1 MSDFFTSR
9 RRALRHVLSRASALA
24 TLAVVPAL
32 CGLSHAQEWPGK
44 RPITL
49 VVGFPA
55 GGSADM
61 IARTVA
67 EPLGKRLGTPVVIEN
82 ISGAG
87 GTIAGQKVVNAA
99 PDGYTLFMASG
110 SEVSIARLFN
120 PAVKYNGETDF
131 THIGLVGD
139 VPMVLVASPG
149 SGLKSAPEA
158 LLKAQREPGTLS
170 YASSGVGT
178 VLHVA
183 GELLN
188 QKAGTKITH
197 VPYRGAAQMAIDVAG
212 GNIELAFF
220 MTPTALPHIEAGK
233 MVALGVTTSGRSR
246 AAPQIPSLSETP
258 ALKGFDISLW
268 NGLFGPAKM
277 PPAITA
283 RLNRELNEVLREPAV
298 WQKLQKA
305 GVETQGGT
313 PQALTQRIR
322 DEVKRVQSIA
332 PAAMKAGS

>member
-1 MSDFFTSR
+1 M
-9 RRALRHVLSRASALA
+9 SALLQSKRHA
-24 TLAVVPAL
+24 LIRACALAIMTVVPAL
-32 CGLSHAQEWPGK
+32 AGLSHAQSWPTA

-61 IARTVA
+61 IARTIA

-82 ISGAG
+82 VSGAG

-139 VPMVLVASPG
+139 VPMVLVASPKA
-149 SGLKSAPEA
+149 GLKTAPEA
-158 LLKAQREPGTLS
+158 LLKAQREPGSLS

-197 VPYRGAAQMAIDVAG
+197 VPYRGAAQMAIDVTG

-233 MVALGVTTSGRSR
+233 MVPLGVTTLSRSR

-258 ALKGFDISLW
+258 ALKGYDISLW

-283 RLNRELNEVLREPAV
+283 RLNKELNEVLREPAV

-332 PAAMKAGS
+332 PAAMKASS

>member
-1 MSDFFTSR
+1 LT
-9 RRALRHVLSRASALA
+9 VI
-24 TLAVVPAL
+24 PAL
-32 CGLSHAQEWPGK
+32 TSLSHAQEWPGK
-44 RPITL
+44 KPITMI
-49 VVGFPA
+49 VGFPA

-67 EPLGKRLGTPVVIEN
+67 EPLGKRLGTAIVIEN
-82 ISGAG
+82 VSGAG
-87 GTIAGQKVVNAA
+87 GTIAGQKVANAA

-120 PAVKYNGETDF
+120 PAVKYNGATDF
-131 THIGLVGD
+131 TPIGLVGD
-139 VPMVLVASPG
+139 VPMVLVASPK
-149 SGLKSAPEA
+149 SGLKTVAEVLDKARRDPSA
-158 LLKAQREPGTLS
+158 LS

-178 VLHVA
+178 ILNVA

-188 QKAGTKITH
+188 QKAGTKISH
-197 VPYRGAAQMAIDVAG
+197 VPYRGAAQMAIDIAG

-220 MTPTALPHIEAGK
+220 MTPTALPHIETGK
-233 MVALGVTTSGRSR
+233 MVALGVTTQGRSR

-258 ALKGFDISLW
+258 ALKGYDISLW
-268 NGLFGPAKM
+268 NALFGPAKM

-283 RLNRELNEVLREPAV
+283 RLNKELNEVLREPAV

-305 GVETQGGT
+305 GVDAQGST
-313 PQALTQRIR
+313 PQGLSQRIR

-332 PAAMKAGS
+332 PATMKAGG

>member
-1 MSDFFTSR
+1 MNQFNSVKR
-9 RRALRHVLSRASALA
+9 QLLRVAAASAALA
-24 TLAVVPAL
+24 TGLAGSAAW
-32 CGLSHAQEWPGK
+32 AQGGWPTA

-61 IARTVA
+61 IARTLA
-67 EPLGKRLGTPVVIEN
+67 EPLGKRLGTPVIIEN
-82 ISGAG
+82 VSGAG

-110 SEVSIARLFN
+110 SEVAIARLFN

-131 THIGLVGD
+131 TPIGLIGD
-139 VPMVLVASPG
+139 VPMVLVASPK
-149 SGLKSAPEA
+149 SGLKSVSEMLA
-158 LLKAQREPGTLS
+158 KARGEPGTLS
-170 YASSGVGT
+170 YASSGIGT

-188 QKAGTKITH
+188 QKAATQIQH
-197 VPYRGAAQMAIDVAG
+197 VPYRGAAQMAIDIAG
-212 GNIELAFF
+212 GNVELAFF
-220 MTPTALPHIEAGK
+220 MTPTALPHIESGK
-233 MVALGVTTSGRSR
+233 MVPLGVTTQARSR

-258 ALKGFDISLW
+258 AFKGFDVSLW

-277 PPAITA
+277 PAAITA
-283 RLNRELNEVLREPAV
+283 RLNKELNEVLREPVV

-305 GVETQGGT
+305 GVETQGST

-322 DEVKRVQSIA
+322 DEVKKVQSIA
-332 PAAMKAGS
+332 PAAMKGGR

>member
-1 MSDFFTSR
+1 MMTI
-9 RRALRHVLSRASALA
+9 
-24 TLAVVPAL
+24 VPAL
-32 CGLSHAQEWPGK
+32 TSLAHAQAWPTA
-44 RPITL
+44 RPITM

-61 IARTVA
+61 IARTIA

-82 ISGAG
+82 VSGAG

-131 THIGLVGD
+131 TPIGLVGD
-139 VPMVLVASPG
+139 VPMVLVASPKA
-149 SGLKSAPEA
+149 GLKTAPEA

-197 VPYRGAAQMAIDVAG
+197 VPYRGAAQMAVDVAG

-233 MVALGVTTSGRSR
+233 MVALGVTTQSRSR

-258 ALKGFDISLW
+258 ALKGYDISLW

-283 RLNRELNEVLREPAV
+283 RLNKELNEVLREPAV

-313 PQALTQRIR
+313 PQLLTQRIR

-332 PAAMKAGS
+332 PVAMKGSS

>member
-1 MSDFFTSR
+1 MSKFNFTKR
-9 RRALRHVLSRASALA
+9 QLCRAAVAGAGLVSGLVSPLA
-24 TLAVVPAL
+24 W
-32 CGLSHAQEWPGK
+32 AQGWPGA

-67 EPLGKRLGTPVVIEN
+67 EPLAKRLGTPVVIEN
-82 ISGAG
+82 VSGAG

-99 PDGYTLFMASG
+99 PDGYTLLMASG
-110 SEVSIARLFN
+110 SEVSVARLFN

-131 THIGLVGD
+131 TPIGLVGD
-139 VPMVLVASPG
+139 VPMVLVASPKT
-149 SGLKSAPEA
+149 GLRTMSEVLA
-158 LLKAQREPGTLS
+158 KARREPGALS
-170 YASSGVGT
+170 YASSGIGT

-188 QKAGTKITH
+188 QKAGTRISH

-233 MVALGVTTSGRSR
+233 MVALGVTTQSRSR

-283 RLNRELNEVLREPAV
+283 RLNKELNEVLREPAV

-305 GVETQGGT
+305 GVETQGST

-322 DEVKRVQSIA
+322 DEVQRVQSIA
-332 PAAMKAGS
+332 PAAMKGSS

>member
-1 MSDFFTSR
+1 VSALLQSKR
-9 RRALRHVLSRASALA
+9 QVLIRACALA
-24 TLAVVPAL
+24 TVTVVPVL
-32 CGLSHAQEWPGK
+32 PGLSHAQAWPTA
-44 RPITL
+44 RPITM

-55 GGSADM
+55 GGSDDM
-61 IARTVA
+61 IARTIA

-82 ISGAG
+82 VSGAG
-87 GTIAGQKVVNAA
+87 GTIAGQKVANAA
-99 PDGYTLFMASG
+99 ADGYTLFMASG

-139 VPMVLVASPG
+139 VPLVLVASPK
-149 SGLKSAPEA
+149 SGLKSAPDA
-158 LLKAQREPGTLS
+158 LLKARREPGTLS

-197 VPYRGAAQMAIDVAG
+197 VPYRGAAQMAVDVAG
-212 GNIELAFF
+212 GNIELAYF

-233 MVALGVTTSGRSR
+233 MVAIGVTTQSRSR

-258 ALKGFDISLW
+258 ALKGYDISLW

-283 RLNRELNEVLREPAV
+283 RLNKELNEVLREPAV

-305 GVETQGGT
+305 GVETQGST

-332 PAAMKAGS
+332 PAAMKASS

>member
-1 MSDFFTSR
+1 M
-9 RRALRHVLSRASALA
+9 RACALA
-24 TLAVVPAL
+24 AVMVVPAL
-32 CGLSHAQEWPGK
+32 TGLSHAQEWPGK
-44 RPITL
+44 RPITM

-61 IARTVA
+61 IARTIA
-67 EPLGKRLGTPVVIEN
+67 EPLAKRLGTPVVIEN

-99 PDGYTLFMASG
+99 ADGYTLFMASG
-110 SEVSIARLFN
+110 SEISIARLFN

-131 THIGLVGD
+131 TPIGLVGD
-139 VPMVLVASPG
+139 VPMVLVASPT
-149 SGLKSAPEA
+149 SGLKTVSDMLA
-158 LLKAQREPGTLS
+158 KARREPKTLS
-170 YASSGVGT
+170 YASSGIGT
-178 VLHVA
+178 ILHVA

-188 QKAGTKITH
+188 QKAGTQILH
-197 VPYRGAAQMAIDVAG
+197 VPYRGAAQMAVDVAG
-212 GNIELAFF
+212 GNVELAFF
-220 MTPTALPHIEAGK
+220 MTPTALPHIESGK
-233 MVALGVTTSGRSR
+233 MVALGVTTQGRSR

-258 ALKGFDISLW
+258 ALKGFDVSLW

-283 RLNRELNEVLREPAV
+283 RLNKELNNVLRDPVV

-305 GVETQGGT
+305 GVETQGST

-322 DEVKRVQSIA
+322 DEVKKVQIIA
-332 PAAMKAGS
+332 PVEMKGAR

>member
-1 MSDFFTSR
+1 MFQTIPSK
-9 RRALRHVLSRASALA
+9 RALWIRAFSLA
-24 TLAVVPAL
+24 TVAVIPAL
-32 CGLSHAQEWPGK
+32 TSLAHAQAWPMA

-61 IARTVA
+61 IARTIA
-67 EPLGKRLGTPVVIEN
+67 EPLAKRLGTPVVIEN
-82 ISGAG
+82 LSGAG

-99 PDGYTLFMASG
+99 ADGYTLFMASG
-110 SEVSIARLFN
+110 SEISIAALFN
-120 PAVKYNGETDF
+120 PAVKYNGERDF
-131 THIGLVGD
+131 TPIGLVGD
-139 VPMVLVASPG
+139 VPMVLVASPK
-149 SGLKSAPEA
+149 SGLKTAPEA
-158 LLKAQREPGTLS
+158 LLKAQREPGALS

-197 VPYRGAAQMAIDVAG
+197 VPYRGAAQMAVDVVG
-212 GNIELAFF
+212 GNIELGFF
-220 MTPTALPHIEAGK
+220 MTPTALPYVESGK
-233 MVALGVTTSGRSR
+233 MVALGVTTQGRTR
-246 AAPQIPSLSETP
+246 AAPNIPSLSETP
-258 ALKGFDISLW
+258 ALKGYDISLW

-283 RLNRELNEVLREPAV
+283 RLNHELNEVLREPAV

-305 GVETQGGT
+305 GVETQGGP

-322 DEVKRVQSIA
+322 AEVSRVKGIA
-332 PAAMKAGS
+332 PAQMKSSS

>member
-1 MSDFFTSR
+1 MSALFQSKR
-9 RRALRHVLSRASALA
+9 QVLIRACALA
-24 TLAVVPAL
+24 TVTVVPVL
-32 CGLSHAQEWPGK
+32 PGLSHAQAWPTA
-44 RPITL
+44 RPITM

-61 IARTVA
+61 IARTIA
-67 EPLGKRLGTPVVIEN
+67 EPQGKRLGTPVVIEN
-82 ISGAG
+82 VSGAG

-99 PDGYTLFMASG
+99 ADGYTLFMASG

-139 VPMVLVASPG
+139 VPLVLVASPK
-149 SGLKSAPEA
+149 SGLKSAPDA
-158 LLKAQREPGTLS
+158 LLKARREPGTLS

-188 QKAGTKITH
+188 QKADTKITH
-197 VPYRGAAQMAIDVAG
+197 VPYRGAAQMAVDVAG
-212 GNIELAFF
+212 GNIELAYF

-233 MVALGVTTSGRSR
+233 MVAIGVTTQSRSR

-258 ALKGFDISLW
+258 ALKGYDISLW

-283 RLNRELNEVLREPAV
+283 RLNKELNEVLREPAV

-305 GVETQGGT
+305 GVETQDST

-322 DEVKRVQSIA
+322 DEVQRVQSIA
-332 PAAMKAGS
+332 PAAMKASS

>member
-1 MSDFFTSR
+1 MSPLLPSK
-9 RRALRHVLSRASALA
+9 RHVLVRACALA
-24 TLAVVPAL
+24 TLTVIPAL
-32 CGLSHAQEWPGK
+32 NSFAHAQAWPTA
-44 RPITL
+44 RPITM

-61 IARTVA
+61 IARTIA

-82 ISGAG
+82 VSGAG

-110 SEVSIARLFN
+110 SEISIARLFN
-120 PAVKYNGETDF
+120 PAVKYDGETDF
-131 THIGLVGD
+131 TPIGLVGD
-139 VPMVLVASPG
+139 VPMVLVASPK
-149 SGLKSAPEA
+149 SGLKTVQDTLA
-158 LLKAQREPGTLS
+158 KARRDPGALS
-170 YASSGVGT
+170 YASSGIGT

-188 QKAGTKITH
+188 QKAGTRIMH
-197 VPYRGAAQMAIDVAG
+197 VPYRGASQMAIDVAG

-220 MTPTALPHIEAGK
+220 MTPTALPHIESGK
-233 MVALGVTTSGRSR
+233 MVALGVTTQSRSR

-258 ALKGFDISLW
+258 ALKGFNVSLW

-283 RLNRELNEVLREPAV
+283 RLNKELNEVLREPAI

-305 GVETQGGT
+305 GVETQGST

-322 DEVKRVQSIA
+322 DEIKQVESIA
-332 PAAMKAGS
+332 PAAMKGSS

>member
-1 MSDFFTSR
+1 MSSLFQSKR
-9 RRALRHVLSRASALA
+9 HALIRACALA
-24 TLAVVPAL
+24 TLTVVPAL
-32 CGLSHAQEWPGK
+32 TGLSHAQEWPGK
-44 RPITL
+44 KPITL

-61 IARTVA
+61 IARTIA

-99 PDGYTLFMASG
+99 ADGYTLFMASG

-131 THIGLVGD
+131 TPVGLVGD
-139 VPMVLVASPG
+139 VPLVLVASPK

-158 LLKAQREPGTLS
+158 LLKAQRQPGALS

-188 QKAGTKITH
+188 QKAGTQITH
-197 VPYRGAAQMAIDVAG
+197 VPYRGAAQMAVDVAG

-233 MVALGVTTSGRSR
+233 MVALGVTTPGRSR
-246 AAPQIPSLSETP
+246 AAPQIPSLSETA
-258 ALKGFDISLW
+258 ALKGYDISLW

-283 RLNRELNEVLREPAV
+283 RLNKELNEVLREPAV

-305 GVETQGGT
+305 GVETQGST
-313 PQALTQRIR
+313 PQALAQRIR

-332 PAAMKAGS
+332 PSAMKAGS

>member
-1 MSDFFTSR
+1 MSQFNFTKR
-9 RRALRHVLSRASALA
+9 QLLQVAAATAGLA
-24 TLAVVPAL
+24 TGLAGSMAW
-32 CGLSHAQEWPGK
+32 AQAWPTA
-44 RPITL
+44 RPITM

-61 IARTVA
+61 IARTIA

-82 ISGAG
+82 VSGAG
-87 GTIAGQKVVNAA
+87 GTIAGQKVANAA

-139 VPMVLVASPG
+139 VPMVLVASPKA
-149 SGLKSAPEA
+149 GLKTAPEA
-158 LLKAQREPGTLS
+158 LLKAQREPGALS

-197 VPYRGAAQMAIDVAG
+197 VPYRGAAQMAVDVAG

-220 MTPTALPHIEAGK
+220 MTPTALPHIESGK
-233 MVALGVTTSGRSR
+233 MVALGVTTQSRSR
-246 AAPQIPSLSETP
+246 AAPQIPS
-258 ALKGFDISLW
+258 
-268 NGLFGPAKM
+268 
-277 PPAITA
+277 
-283 RLNRELNEVLREPAV
+283 
-298 WQKLQKA
+298 
-305 GVETQGGT
+305 
-313 PQALTQRIR
+313 
-322 DEVKRVQSIA
+322 
-332 PAAMKAGS
+332 

>member
-1 MSDFFTSR
+1 MSALLQSKR
-9 RRALRHVLSRASALA
+9 QVLIRACALA
-24 TLAVVPAL
+24 TVTVVPVL
-32 CGLSHAQEWPGK
+32 PGLSHAQAWPTA
-44 RPITL
+44 RPITM

-61 IARTVA
+61 IARTIA
-67 EPLGKRLGTPVVIEN
+67 EPQGKRLGTPVVIEN
-82 ISGAG
+82 VSGAG
-87 GTIAGQKVVNAA
+87 GTIAGQKVANAA
-99 PDGYTLFMASG
+99 ADGYTLFMASG

-139 VPMVLVASPG
+139 VPLVLVASPK
-149 SGLKSAPEA
+149 SGLKSAPDA
-158 LLKAQREPGTLS
+158 LLKARREPGTLS

-197 VPYRGAAQMAIDVAG
+197 VPYRGAAQMAVDVAG
-212 GNIELAFF
+212 GNIELAYF

-233 MVALGVTTSGRSR
+233 MVAIGVTTQSRSR

-258 ALKGFDISLW
+258 ALKGYDISLW

-283 RLNRELNEVLREPAV
+283 RLNKELNEVLREPAV

-305 GVETQGGT
+305 GVETQGST

-332 PAAMKAGS
+332 PAAMKASS

>member
-1 MSDFFTSR
+1 M
-9 RRALRHVLSRASALA
+9 RAFALA
-24 TLAVVPAL
+24 AVMAVPAL
-32 CGLSHAQEWPGK
+32 TGLSHAQEWPGK
-44 RPITL
+44 RPITM

-61 IARTVA
+61 IARTIA
-67 EPLGKRLGTPVVIEN
+67 EPLSKRLGTPVVIEN

-99 PDGYTLFMASG
+99 ADGYTLFMASG
-110 SEVSIARLFN
+110 SEISIARLFN

-131 THIGLVGD
+131 TPIGLVGD
-139 VPMVLVASPG
+139 VPMVLVASPT
-149 SGLKSAPEA
+149 SGLKTVSDM
-158 LLKAQREPGTLS
+158 LVKARREPGTLS
-170 YASSGVGT
+170 YASSGIGT

-188 QKAGTKITH
+188 QKAGTQILH
-197 VPYRGAAQMAIDVAG
+197 VPYRGAAQMAVDVAG
-212 GNIELAFF
+212 GNVELAFF
-220 MTPTALPHIEAGK
+220 MTPTALPHIESGK
-233 MVALGVTTSGRSR
+233 MVALGVTTQGRSR

-258 ALKGFDISLW
+258 ALKGFDVSLW

-283 RLNRELNEVLREPAV
+283 RLNKELNNVLRDPVV

-305 GVETQGGT
+305 GVETQGST

-322 DEVKRVQSIA
+322 DEVKKVQSIA
-332 PAAMKAGS
+332 PVEMKGAR

>member
-1 MSDFFTSR
+1 M
-9 RRALRHVLSRASALA
+9 RAFALA
-24 TLAVVPAL
+24 AVMAVPAL
-32 CGLSHAQEWPGK
+32 TGLSHAQEWPGK
-44 RPITL
+44 RPITM

-61 IARTVA
+61 IARTIA
-67 EPLGKRLGTPVVIEN
+67 EPLSKRLGTPVVIEN

-99 PDGYTLFMASG
+99 ADGYTLFMASG
-110 SEVSIARLFN
+110 SEISIARLFN

-131 THIGLVGD
+131 TPIGLVGD
-139 VPMVLVASPG
+139 VPMVLVASPT
-149 SGLKSAPEA
+149 SGLKTVSDM
-158 LLKAQREPGTLS
+158 LVKARREPGTLS
-170 YASSGVGT
+170 YASSGIGT

-188 QKAGTKITH
+188 QKAGTQILH
-197 VPYRGAAQMAIDVAG
+197 VPYRGAAQMAVDVAG
-212 GNIELAFF
+212 GNVELAFF
-220 MTPTALPHIEAGK
+220 MTPTALPHIESGK
-233 MVALGVTTSGRSR
+233 MVALGVTTQGRSR

-258 ALKGFDISLW
+258 ALKGFDVSLW

-283 RLNRELNEVLREPAV
+283 RLNKELNDVLRDPVV

-305 GVETQGGT
+305 GVETQGST

-322 DEVKRVQSIA
+322 DEVKKVQSIA
-332 PAAMKAGS
+332 PVEMKGAR

>member
-1 MSDFFTSR
+1 M
-9 RRALRHVLSRASALA
+9 
-24 TLAVVPAL
+24 
-32 CGLSHAQEWPGK
+32 
-44 RPITL
+44 

-61 IARTVA
+61 IARTIA

-82 ISGAG
+82 VSGAG
-87 GTIAGQKVVNAA
+87 GTIAGQKVANAA
-99 PDGYTLFMASG
+99 ADGYTLFMASG

-139 VPMVLVASPG
+139 VPVVLVASPK
-149 SGLKSAPEA
+149 SGLKSAPDA
-158 LLKAQREPGTLS
+158 LLKARREPGTLS

-197 VPYRGAAQMAIDVAG
+197 VPYRGAAQMAVDVAG
-212 GNIELAFF
+212 GNIELAYF

-233 MVALGVTTSGRSR
+233 MVAIGVTTQSRSR

-258 ALKGFDISLW
+258 ALKGYDISLW
-268 NGLFGPAKM
+268 NGLLGPAKM

-283 RLNRELNEVLREPAV
+283 RLNKELNEVLREPAV

-305 GVETQGGT
+305 GVETQGST

-332 PAAMKAGS
+332 PAAMKASS

>member
-1 MSDFFTSR
+1 VNPLNFPKRQF
-9 RRALRHVLSRASALA
+9 LSAAAAAAGL
-24 TLAVVPAL
+24 L
-32 CGLSHAQEWPGK
+32 CGLASLPAQAQGWPTA
-44 RPITL
+44 RPITM

-82 ISGAG
+82 VSGAG

-131 THIGLVGD
+131 TPIGLVGD
-139 VPMVLVASPG
+139 VPMVLVASPK
-149 SGLKSAPEA
+149 SGLKTAAEA
-158 LLKAQREPGTLS
+158 LDKARRDPNALS
-170 YASSGVGT
+170 YASSGIGT
-178 VLHVA
+178 ILNVA

-188 QKAGTKITH
+188 QKAGTKISH

-220 MTPTALPHIEAGK
+220 MTPTALPHIESGK
-233 MVALGVTTSGRSR
+233 MVPLGVTTQGRSR

-258 ALKGFDISLW
+258 ALKGYDISLW
-268 NGLFGPAKM
+268 NALFGPAKM
-277 PPAITA
+277 PPTITA
-283 RLNRELNEVLREPAV
+283 RLNKELNEVLREPAV

-305 GVETQGGT
+305 GVDAQGSS
-313 PQALTQRIR
+313 PQALSQRIR
-322 DEVKRVQSIA
+322 EEVQRVQSIA
-332 PAAMKAGS
+332 PATMKAGG

>member
-1 MSDFFTSR
+1 MSPIHFPKRQFFC
-9 RRALRHVLSRASALA
+9 AMAAAAGL
-24 TLAVVPAL
+24 L
-32 CGLSHAQEWPGK
+32 CGLASPLAQAQGWPTA
-44 RPITL
+44 RPITII
-49 VVGFPA
+49 VGFPA

-82 ISGAG
+82 LSGAG

-139 VPMVLVASPG
+139 VPMVLVASPK
-149 SGLKSAPEA
+149 SGLKTAAEA
-158 LLKAQREPGTLS
+158 LDKARRDPNALS

-178 VLHVA
+178 ILNVA

-188 QKAGTKITH
+188 QKAGTKISH

-220 MTPTALPHIEAGK
+220 MTPTALPHIETGK
-233 MVALGVTTSGRSR
+233 MVALGVTTQGRSR

-258 ALKGFDISLW
+258 ALKGYDLSLW
-268 NGLFGPAKM
+268 NALFGPAKM

-283 RLNRELNEVLREPAV
+283 RLNKELNEVLREPAV

-305 GVETQGGT
+305 GVDAQGST
-313 PQALTQRIR
+313 PQGLSQRIR

-332 PAAMKAGS
+332 PATMKAGG